1 MRTPF
6 IYKGCVVEKAK
17 EKGIFFI
24 IDKKRK
30 QYFGITIKKPFQKIK
45 IKSAI
50 RTWHKLNDEI
60 ERIKA
65 NEMQTNKQKETA

>member
-6 IYKGCVVEKAK
+6 VYNGCVVEKAI
-17 EKGIFFI
+17 EKGIFVV

-30 QYFGITIKKPFQKIK
+30 QYFVIDIKKPFQKIK
-45 IKSAI
+45 IRSAI

-60 ERIKA
+60 ERNEA
-65 NEMQTNKQKETA
+65 NEMQIRQ